1 MKSKVSF
8 EGVGE
13 VAATF
18 FAESGVKAGQVVK
31 LSGDGT
37 VAACGAGD
45 RFCGVALSVREGCA
59 GVQTGGYAAVNC
71 ADSTVTVGYV
81 TLTADVNGGVKKKS
95 ADDAGQEFLVVADD
109 GAGIITIKM

>member
-18 FAESGVKAGQVVK
+18 YAEEGVKAGQVVK
-31 LSGDGT
+31 VSGDAT
-37 VAACGAGD
+37 VAPCRAGE
-45 RFCGVALSVREGCA
+45 RFDGVAASAREGCA
-59 GVQTGGYAAVNC
+59 GVLVGGFTAVKC
-71 ADSTVTVGYV
+71 ADSAVTVGYV
-81 TLTADVNGGVKKKS
+81 SLTADGDGGVKKAGTGDS
-95 ADDAGQEFLVVADD
+95 GQEFLVVADD